1 MNNLNRV
8 VLMGHL
14 SDDPTSGETAKGKK
28 TTTFH
33 IATNE
38 FIKNAAGEKI
48 KRTDQHKV
56 ITYGKTADACKK
68 MLQKGSMVLVEGKI
82 RSLIDK
88 RGTKRSYEIL
98 ATDVSFISNYNTK
111 ENKEAKDGDN
121 N

>member
-14 SDDPTSGETAKGKK
+14 SNNPTSGETARGKK
-28 TTTFH
+28 TATFH

-48 KRTDQHKV
+48 KRTDQHTI
-56 ITYGKTADACKK
+56 ITYEKTADACIK

-88 RGTKRSYEIL
+88 RGRKQSYEIL
-98 ATDVSFISNYNTK
+98 ATDVSFISNYKAN
-111 ENKEAKDGDN
+111 EVEEAQDGN
-121 N
+121 NN